1 VQQLDLADFT
11 AIGGGSSWTAPL
23 NFIPL
28 DQGDVIF
35 GQVTTAGV
43 SCTNFSPFTVALTSM
58 PAAGICYATPSACV
72 GVTGFTT
79 GANGLA
85 TANYSISFALNQ
97 IGFIGGPA
105 PAGSGNATGLCEQL
119 GAHAGDICY
128 FNGTNWVILNG
139 NESSEEFLTETSGVP
154 SWQAGI
160 GGTIYAE
167 NLEPIYSS
175 PCTLAGGTPCS
186 DFAPTALPTD
196 QSYVL
201 RGPFPSSV
209 AASNVIQDVSCG
221 LSSVGPVSCTIS
233 TPLPGSFIV
242 VSISTVEGIDTPDT
256 FTITDT
262 NSDTYTT
269 LDVYCGGSSRQ
280 SGRHSGS
287 GLNTSPAPQPE
298 DMPRQR
304 PASTVE
310 SAGRQVRRNL
320 GIFSGRWQPFPSGA
334 SLHERRAASPVPCGC
349 ADGAAA
355 MPKLNADSSE
365 FCRHPTTTKPS
376 ISAHN

>member
-1 VQQLDLADFT
+1 LAPAIVTTPSAGAAVSIAASTSGALSCSTYPVIKVYVTRGVQQLDLADFT
-11 AIGGGSSWTAPL
+11 AIGGGSSWTAAL

-72 GVTGFTT
+72 GVTGFIT

-105 PAGSGNATGLCEQL
+105 APGTGNNNGLCEAL
-119 GAHAGDICY
+119 GAHPGDICY
-128 FNGTNWVILNG
+128 FNGSNWVILNG

-154 SWQAGI
+154 SWQSGI

-167 NLEPIYSS
+167 NLYPIYTS

-186 DFAPTALPTD
+186 DFAPSPVATD

-201 RGPFPSSV
+201 RGPYPTGI
-209 AASNVIQDVSCG
+209 ASGNVIQDVVCG
-221 LSSVGPVSCTIS
+221 LASVGAVSCVLGN
-233 TPLPGSFIV
+233 PLPGSIIV
-242 VSISTVEGIDTPDT
+242 PAISTVEGIDVTDT
-256 FTITDT
+256 FAFTDS
-262 NSDTYTT
+262 NSDTYTAWARLQT
-269 LDVYCGGSSRQ
+269 TQ
-280 SGRHSGS
+280 
-287 GLNTSPAPQPE
+287 
-298 DMPRQR
+298 
-304 PASTVE
+304 
-310 SAGRQVRRNL
+310 
-320 GIFSGRWQPFPSGA
+320 
-334 SLHERRAASPVPCGC
+334 
-349 ADGAAA
+349 AAA
-355 MPKLNADSSE
+355 HCLGP
-365 FCRHPTTTKPS
+365 P
-376 ISAHN
+376 